1 MALIYFLALIY
12 FFNAKLN
19 QSLIMM
25 DGTRGGK
32 AVFKI
37 KPSSFII
44 GAIMLILKSLLFMSS
59 QAN

>member
-25 DGTRGGK
+25 DGTTGEK

-44 GAIMLILKSLLFMSS
+44 RAIMLILKSLLFMSS

>member
-25 DGTRGGK
+25 DGTTGGK
-32 AVFKI
+32 TVLKI

-44 GAIMLILKSLLFMSS
+44 RAIMLILKIYYL
-59 QAN
+59 